1 MSNAYVEGS
10 RFKRLNFPDPF
21 GYGPEYTPIF
31 PPRHHTMKAIMDNI
45 TDSVSKIYIY
55 GSAIRLDCAT
65 DSDLDVFI
73 VGSLTNAELA
83 KIIRAIPEGERAD
96 YLVESEDEFTKNLE
110 EGTNSLYRGVFERG
124 YKIYDKNAK

>member
-1 MSNAYVEGS
+1 MSSASVEGS

-21 GYGPEYTPIF
+21 GYGTEYTPIF
-31 PPRHHTMKAIMDNI
+31 PLRHHAMKAIMDNI
-45 TDSVSKIYIY
+45 TDAVSKIYVF

-73 VGSLTNAELA
+73 VGKLSNSELA
-83 KIIRAIPEGERAD
+83 RIIRAIPEGEVAD
-96 YLVESEDEFTKNLE
+96 FLVESEEEFNKNLE
-110 EGTNSLYRGVFERG
+110 EGTSSFYHGIYERG

>member
-1 MSNAYVEGS
+1 MSDTYVEGS
-10 RFKRLNFPDPF
+10 KFKRLNFPDPF

-45 TDSVSKIYIY
+45 TDTVSKIYVF

-73 VGSLTNAELA
+73 IGRLTNNELA
-83 KIIRAIPEGERAD
+83 RMMRAVPEGETAD
-96 YLVESEDEFTKNLE
+96 FLVEDEDEFMDHLE
-110 EGTNSLYRGVFERG
+110 EGTNSIYQSAYEKG